1 MERDQQGRGGEEG
14 GVFSNSQREEKTLLQ
29 EEFNMQNRKNRSEHK
44 TRKGSS
50 VVSIGQAECVQAS
63 VRMYVCGYLFS

>member
-1 MERDQQGRGGEEG
+1 MERDQQGRAEEEG
-14 GVFSNSQREEKTLLQ
+14 GVFSNLQREEKTLLQ

-50 VVSIGQAECVQAS
+50 VVSIGQAECV
-63 VRMYVCGYLFS
+63 CK

>member
-1 MERDQQGRGGEEG
+1 MERDQQGRAEEEG
-14 GVFSNSQREEKTLLQ
+14 GVFSNLQREEKTLLQ

-50 VVSIGQAECVQAS
+50 VVSIGQAECVC
-63 VRMYVCGYLFS
+63 VCVCMYVCGYLFS

>member
-1 MERDQQGRGGEEG
+1 MSGERSAGEKRGG
-14 GVFSNSQREEKTLLQ
+14 VNFSNLQREEKTLLQ

-50 VVSIGQAECVQAS
+50 VVSIGQAECV
-63 VRMYVCGYLFS
+63 CK